1 MFSALPFDKNSGQA
15 KRSVTILILIAMK
28 QYYVY
33 ILKCSD
39 NSYYT
44 GFTNNMERR
53 ITEHNSGMIKGTYTS
68 TRLPVT
74 LVWLE
79 TFLDPNQAIMVEK
92 QIKGWSRRKKEALI
106 NEDWEKLVEYS
117 RNYTEFG
124 VSSKD

>member
-1 MFSALPFDKNSGQA
+1 
-15 KRSVTILILIAMK
+15 MK

-33 ILKCSD
+33 MLKCSD

-44 GFTNNMERR
+44 GFTNDMERR
-53 ITEHNSGMIKGTYTS
+53 ITEHNSGMTKGTYTS

-79 TFLDPNQAIMVEK
+79 TFTDPNQAIMVEK

-106 NEDWEKLVEYS
+106 NEDWVKLVEYS
-117 RNYTEFG
+117 RNYTEYG
-124 VSSKD
+124 RYSKDLK

>member
-1 MFSALPFDKNSGQA
+1 
-15 KRSVTILILIAMK
+15 MK

-33 ILKCSD
+33 ILKCYD

-44 GFTNNMERR
+44 GFTNDMERR
-53 ITEHNSGMIKGTYTS
+53 ITEHNSGMTKGTYTS
-68 TRLPVT
+68 TRLPVV

-79 TFLDPNQAIMVEK
+79 TFSDPNQAIMVEK

-117 RNYTEFG
+117 RNYKQYG
-124 VSSKD
+124 KSSKD